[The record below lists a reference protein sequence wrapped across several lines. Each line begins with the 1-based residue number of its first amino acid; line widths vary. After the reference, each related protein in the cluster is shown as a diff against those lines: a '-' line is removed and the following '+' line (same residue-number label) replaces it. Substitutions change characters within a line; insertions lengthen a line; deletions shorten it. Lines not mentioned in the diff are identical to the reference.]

1 MSETEEEFQPA
12 GLLRSSAFPHPISGL
27 RLRETNLAWVIL
39 TGQYAYKI
47 KKRVTLSFVDQSTL
61 HRRKALCE
69 EELRLNRRLAS
80 DLYEGV
86 VPITRDADGLRVAG
100 RGPTVEYAV
109 KMKQFEASQELSV
122 LLARGAVD
130 ASELQ
135 ALAMRLAD
143 FHQSGQQAPRAA
155 ELQAAQQVHDA
166 VLGNLA
172 TLLCH
177 LDSETQLPDLGAL
190 VDWIHDFLHDYQP
203 LLGTREQAGHVRE
216 CHGDLHAGNIVRWG
230 GELVPFDSLEFDPAL
245 RWIDVMSDV
254 AFLFMDLISHR
265 RRDLAFDF
273 LNAYLAR
280 GGDYDGV
287 RLLRFYSIY
296 RALVR
301 AMVDELAAED
311 QSELRGEYLAR
322 CRGRLKTALALLP
335 AQPPC
340 LIIMHGLSGSGK
352 STIGARLAEELGAVR
367 IRSDVERKR
376 LQCRTGAHQIH
387 TAQFNQVTY
396 THLYSC
402 AEACLLGGMS
412 VIVDAAF
419 LEAHHRDLF
428 RNLAQRHGTPFLIVC
443 CRANVPVLKA
453 RIADRQ
459 KLGVDPSDADLGV
472 LRRQIE
478 SFDPLTEAETPFL
491 VEVDTVSNNAVPETL
506 ARIHSMID
514 TRAAA

>member
-1 MSETEEEFQPA
+1 MSEEKFQPA
-12 GLLRSSAFPHPISGL
+12 GLLRSSAFPHPIGAL

-39 TGQYAYKI
+39 TGQHAYKI
-47 KKRVTLSFVDQSTL
+47 KKSVTLSFVDQSTL
-61 HRRKALCE
+61 DRRKALCK

-100 RGPTVEYAV
+100 RGPTVEFAV
-109 KMKQFEASQELSV
+109 KMKQFEASQELAA

-135 ALAMRLAD
+135 ALATRLAD
-143 FHQSGQQAPRAA
+143 FHQNGQQAPRAA
-155 ELQAAQQVHDA
+155 ELQATRQLHDA

-177 LDSETQLPDLGAL
+177 LDSETQLPELGTL
-190 VDWIHDFLHDYQP
+190 VDWIHDFLHEYQSI
-203 LLGTREQAGHVRE
+203 LGKREQAGHIRE

-230 GELVPFDSLEFDPAL
+230 GELVPFDSLEFEPAL
-245 RWIDVMSDV
+245 RWIDAMSDV

-301 AMVDELAAED
+301 AMVDELAAEN
-311 QSELRGEYLAR
+311 QSELRAEYLAR
-322 CRGRLKTALALLP
+322 CRGRLKTAVALLP

-352 STIGARLAEELGAVR
+352 STIGARLAEELGTVL

-376 LQCRTGAHQIH
+376 LQRQTGTIQIH
-387 TAQFNQVTY
+387 TVQFNQCTY
-396 THLYSC
+396 AHLHAC
-402 AEACLLGGMS
+402 AETCLLGGMS

-419 LEAHHRDLF
+419 LEGPHRELF
-428 RNLAQRHGTPFLIVC
+428 RTLAQRQGTPFLIVS
-443 CRANVPVLKA
+443 CRTDVAVLEA
-453 RIADRQ
+453 RITDRQ
-459 KLGVDPSDADLGV
+459 QLGHDPSDADLNE
-472 LRRQIE
+472 LHRQLKCFVPISE
-478 SFDPLTEAETPFL
+478 VETDVL
-491 VEVDTVSNNAVPETL
+491 VEVDTMSTNAVPETL
-506 ARIHSMID
+506 TRIHSKIG
-514 TRAAA
+514 TTH